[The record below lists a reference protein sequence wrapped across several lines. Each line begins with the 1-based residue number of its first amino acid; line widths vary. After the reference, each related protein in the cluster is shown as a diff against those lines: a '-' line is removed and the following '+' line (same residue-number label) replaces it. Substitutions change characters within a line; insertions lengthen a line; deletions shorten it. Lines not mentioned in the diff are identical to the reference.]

1 MALRVLGLVL
11 VAVLAGGAVPA
22 AAASGPALSVPQQQL
37 DAALDCQP
45 FTHPA
50 HEPVLL
56 VHGTFT
62 YGEEQWNITF
72 RRLLAD
78 RGFDVC
84 VVSYPDR
91 GLGDIQVGA
100 EYVVNAI
107 RRMHARTGAKVDVV
121 GHSQG
126 GIEPRWAIKWWPDV
140 RADVDD
146 YVGLAA
152 PNHGVPGTGAAG
164 FGTPQ
169 PPSFWQMSADSQF
182 LTALNAGNETPTPVS
197 YTSLYS
203 QFDELVQPATPVP
216 TAALSWAQPNPRL
229 SNILIQDTCPGRLTD
244 HLAIGLWDQASF
256 ALLLDALT
264 HPGPANVARAGGR
277 ALCGLPLLPAP
288 VLDPDLPTDFA
299 HVLATQPGHLP
310 SNIELTTTEPRLA
323 DYARTT
329 TARMSD

>member
-11 VAVLAGGAVPA
+11 VAVFASAAVPA
-22 AAASGPALSVPQQQL
+22 AADSGPPLLVPQQRL
-37 DAALDCQP
+37 DAALDCHP

-62 YGEEQWNITF
+62 YGEEQWNMTF

-78 RGFDVC
+78 QGFDVC

-91 GLGDIQVGA
+91 GLGDIQVST

-107 RRMHARTGAKVDVV
+107 RRMHARTGGKVDVV

-140 RADVDD
+140 RAEVDD
-146 YVGLAA
+146 YVGLAS
-152 PNHGVPGTGAAG
+152 PNHGASGTAVTG
-164 FGTPQ
+164 FGAPQ
-169 PPSFWQMSADSQF
+169 PPSFWQMSAGSQF
-182 LTALNAGNETPTPVS
+182 LSALNAGDETPAGVS
-197 YTSLYS
+197 YTSIYS
-203 QFDELVQPATPVP
+203 QYDELVQPAAPVP
-216 TAALSWAQPNPRL
+216 TAALSWGQPNPRV
-229 SNILIQDTCPGRLTD
+229 SNILVQNVCPGRLTD
-244 HLAIGLWDQASF
+244 HAAIGLWDRVSF

-264 HPGPANVARAGGR
+264 HPGPASVARAGGG

-288 VLDPDLPTDFA
+288 VLDADLPTDFA
-299 HVLATQPGHLP
+299 GVLATEPGHRPGDL
-310 SNIELTTTEPRLA
+310 ELTTSEPPLA
-323 DYARTT
+323 DYARTP
-329 TARMSD
+329 TAD